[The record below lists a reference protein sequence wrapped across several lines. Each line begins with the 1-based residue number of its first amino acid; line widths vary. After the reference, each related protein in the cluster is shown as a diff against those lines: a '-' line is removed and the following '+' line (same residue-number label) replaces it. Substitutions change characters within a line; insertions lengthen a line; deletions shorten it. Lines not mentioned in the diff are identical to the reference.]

1 VETYLAEVTDL
12 SSRFIDLV
20 GDALN
25 LQPQR
30 LHSYLSPQHR
40 LKLVHYAGSTGT
52 ERDLQLQGVGP
63 HKDSS
68 GWWTFLLQASP
79 PPIGGLQVLNRSNQW
94 IDVPSIPGTF
104 VVNIGQAFEAISGGL
119 CPATIHRVLSGA
131 EPRYSVPFFQGVR
144 GDLTKQEFTDLWQDL
159 RGKGVSTAEVAEG
172 IDSAFLRGDI
182 NTWGEW
188 QLKTKIK
195 SHPDAGKRFYGEVFE
210 KYTDSAQE
218 FG

>member
-1 VETYLAEVTDL
+1 METYLAEVTDL

-25 LQPQR
+25 LQRHR

-40 LKLVHYAGSTGT
+40 LKLVHYAASTGT
-52 ERDLQLQGVGP
+52 EQDVQGVGP

-104 VVNIGQAFEAISGGL
+104 VVNIGQAFEVVSGGL
-119 CPATIHRVLSGA
+119 CPATIHRVISGA
-131 EPRYSVPFFQGVR
+131 ETRYSVPFFQGVR
-144 GDLTKQEFTDLWQDL
+144 GDVTKQQFTELWQDL
-159 RGKGVSTAEVAEG
+159 RGEGVSKAAEG
-172 IDSAFLRGDI
+172 IDSAFLRGNVD
-182 NTWGEW
+182 TWGEW
-188 QLKTKIK
+188 QLKTKIR
-195 SHPDAGKRFYGEVFE
+195 SHPDTGKQFYGDLFE
-210 KYTDSAQE
+210 RYTDSAQE